1 MYLKRKKLYK
11 KQYSGQ
17 QNWILHQEVDKL
29 DGIGLYVALNLHL
42 PYTYTYFTL
51 FEEKYPSQETVEQF
65 YRIKFFSLRESDFTG
80 TQEDRLLI
88 NFMLKVRIMFNLL
101 DLNRFCILFLLGIT
115 TTTHFVWPRI
125 QFNIVRTKSRGWYQA
140 NSIFTSYVLSFGGN
154 WTWMGILSGYL
165 LWFPPFMFEI
175 YGGVVQVWTNN

>member
-17 QNWILHQEVDKL
+17 QNWIFHQEVDKL

-88 NFMLKVRIMFNLL
+88 IFMLKVRIM
-101 DLNRFCILFLLGIT
+101 
-115 TTTHFVWPRI
+115 
-125 QFNIVRTKSRGWYQA
+125 
-140 NSIFTSYVLSFGGN
+140 SIC
-154 WTWMGILSGYL
+154 
-165 LWFPPFMFEI
+165 
-175 YGGVVQVWTNN
+175 